1 MRRFLPLIIL
11 LIIIVI
17 FLFGT
22 FKKNTRVIP
31 TPLIGQE
38 VPLMELETV
47 FFEEFENKDLVDILK
62 SNKIKIINFWASWC
76 LPCEVEHPILMGL
89 SKKSDFVIIG
99 INYKDTEEGS
109 ARFLND
115 KGNPYDLI
123 IIDDKG
129 KMGIEMGLTGV
140 PETFVVNDQGKIIA
154 LDKSSGRTDK
164 FAPAAQ
170 EGFKGNEIAFRELTW
185 TANNLPSFKSYRIKL
200 LLTSNN
206 QTYPPRISEL
216 RVITLA

>member
-62 SNKIKIINFWASWC
+62 SNKIKIINF
-76 LPCEVEHPILMGL
+76 V
-89 SKKSDFVIIG
+89 
-99 INYKDTEEGS
+99 
-109 ARFLND
+109 
-115 KGNPYDLI
+115 
-123 IIDDKG
+123 
-129 KMGIEMGLTGV
+129 
-140 PETFVVNDQGKIIA
+140 
-154 LDKSSGRTDK
+154 
-164 FAPAAQ
+164 
-170 EGFKGNEIAFRELTW
+170 
-185 TANNLPSFKSYRIKL
+185 
-200 LLTSNN
+200 
-206 QTYPPRISEL
+206 
-216 RVITLA
+216 

>member
-109 ARFLND
+109 AQFLNE

-140 PETFVVNDQGKIIA
+140 PETFVVNEQGKII
-154 LDKSSGRTDK
+154 
-164 FAPAAQ
+164 
-170 EGFKGNEIAFRELTW
+170 
-185 TANNLPSFKSYRIKL
+185 YRIVGPI
-200 LLTSNN
+200 NN
-206 QTYPPRISEL
+206 ETKF
-216 RVITLA
+216 

>member
-38 VPLMELETV
+38 VPLIELETV

-109 ARFLND
+109 ARFLNE

-140 PETFVVNDQGKIIA
+140 PETFVVNDQGKII
-154 LDKSSGRTDK
+154 
-164 FAPAAQ
+164 
-170 EGFKGNEIAFRELTW
+170 
-185 TANNLPSFKSYRIKL
+185 YRIVGPI
-200 LLTSNN
+200 NN
-206 QTYPPRISEL
+206 ETKF
-216 RVITLA
+216 

>member
-38 VPLMELETV
+38 VPLIELETV
-47 FFEEFENKDLVDILK
+47 FFEEFENKNLVAILK

-99 INYKDTEEGS
+99 INYKDTEECS
-109 ARFLND
+109 AQFLNE

-140 PETFVVNDQGKIIA
+140 PETFVVNDQGKII
-154 LDKSSGRTDK
+154 
-164 FAPAAQ
+164 
-170 EGFKGNEIAFRELTW
+170 
-185 TANNLPSFKSYRIKL
+185 YRIVGPI
-200 LLTSNN
+200 NN
-206 QTYPPRISEL
+206 ETKF
-216 RVITLA
+216 

>member
-140 PETFVVNDQGKIIA
+140 PETFVVNDQGKII
-154 LDKSSGRTDK
+154 
-164 FAPAAQ
+164 
-170 EGFKGNEIAFRELTW
+170 
-185 TANNLPSFKSYRIKL
+185 YRIVGPI
-200 LLTSNN
+200 NN
-206 QTYPPRISEL
+206 ETRF
-216 RVITLA
+216 

>member
-1 MRRFLPLIIL
+1 MSRFLPLIIL
-11 LIIIVI
+11 LGVFTL

-38 VPLMELETV
+38 VPLIELETV

-109 ARFLND
+109 ARFLNE

-140 PETFVVNDQGKIIA
+140 PETFVVNDQGKII
-154 LDKSSGRTDK
+154 
-164 FAPAAQ
+164 
-170 EGFKGNEIAFRELTW
+170 
-185 TANNLPSFKSYRIKL
+185 YRIVGPI
-200 LLTSNN
+200 NN
-206 QTYPPRISEL
+206 ETKC
-216 RVITLA
+216 

>member
-11 LIIIVI
+11 LTVI
-17 FLFGT
+17 ALFLFGI

-38 VPLMELETV
+38 VPLIELETI
-47 FFEEFENKDLVDILK
+47 FFEEYENKDLADILK

-109 ARFLND
+109 ARFLNE
-115 KGNPYDLI
+115 KGNPYDVVL
-123 IIDDKG
+123 IDDEG
-129 KMGIEMGLTGV
+129 MLGIEMGLTGV
-140 PETFVVNDQGKIIA
+140 PETFVVNQDGII
-154 LDKSSGRTDK
+154 
-164 FAPAAQ
+164 
-170 EGFKGNEIAFRELTW
+170 I
-185 TANNLPSFKSYRIKL
+185 YRIVGPI
-200 LLTSNN
+200 NN
-206 QTYPPRISEL
+206 ESRF
-216 RVITLA
+216 

>member
-109 ARFLND
+109 AQFLNE

-140 PETFVVNDQGKIIA
+140 PETFVVNDQGKII
-154 LDKSSGRTDK
+154 
-164 FAPAAQ
+164 
-170 EGFKGNEIAFRELTW
+170 
-185 TANNLPSFKSYRIKL
+185 YRIVGPI
-200 LLTSNN
+200 NN
-206 QTYPPRISEL
+206 ETKF
-216 RVITLA
+216 

>member
-38 VPLMELETV
+38 VPLIELETV

-109 ARFLND
+109 ARFLSE

-140 PETFVVNDQGKIIA
+140 PETFVVNDQGKII
-154 LDKSSGRTDK
+154 
-164 FAPAAQ
+164 
-170 EGFKGNEIAFRELTW
+170 
-185 TANNLPSFKSYRIKL
+185 YRIVGPI
-200 LLTSNN
+200 NN
-206 QTYPPRISEL
+206 ETKF
-216 RVITLA
+216 

>member
-11 LIIIVI
+11 LTVI
-17 FLFGT
+17 ALFLFGT

-38 VPLMELETV
+38 VPLIELETI
-47 FFEEFENKDLVDILK
+47 FFEEFENKDLADILK

-109 ARFLND
+109 ARFLNE
-115 KGNPYDLI
+115 KGNPYDVVL
-123 IIDDKG
+123 IDDEG
-129 KMGIEMGLTGV
+129 MLGIEMGLTGV
-140 PETFVVNDQGKIIA
+140 PETFGVNQDGVII
-154 LDKSSGRTDK
+154 
-164 FAPAAQ
+164 
-170 EGFKGNEIAFRELTW
+170 
-185 TANNLPSFKSYRIKL
+185 YRIVGPI
-200 LLTSNN
+200 NN
-206 QTYPPRISEL
+206 ESRF
-216 RVITLA
+216 

>member
-38 VPLMELETV
+38 VPLIELETV
-47 FFEEFENKDLVDILK
+47 FFEEFENKNLVAILK

-109 ARFLND
+109 AQFLNE

-140 PETFVVNDQGKIIA
+140 PETFVVNDQGKII
-154 LDKSSGRTDK
+154 
-164 FAPAAQ
+164 
-170 EGFKGNEIAFRELTW
+170 
-185 TANNLPSFKSYRIKL
+185 YRIVGPI
-200 LLTSNN
+200 NN
-206 QTYPPRISEL
+206 ETKF
-216 RVITLA
+216 